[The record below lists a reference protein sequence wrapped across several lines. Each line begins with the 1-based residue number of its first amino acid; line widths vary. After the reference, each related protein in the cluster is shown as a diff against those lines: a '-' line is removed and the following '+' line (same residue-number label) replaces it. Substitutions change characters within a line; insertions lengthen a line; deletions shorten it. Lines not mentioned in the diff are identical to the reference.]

1 MTFVI
6 DYDQLVPIM
15 FFIGLGIGYV
25 LRKVTKKKS
34 AVIARAILFLLIF
47 VIIFLTSSR
56 MFLIGLAGLS
66 VTSALAVVLSH
77 RERERYLAYMGT
89 IGLTLSAI
97 ALSMLLCGL
106 YAETQLLVLRVL
118 IIGMLYV
125 SLILT
130 LPVTSLTYMVRMFFG
145 NSLTMMFLTTFL
157 IFRKVVSIVED
168 FKISMKIHEAYIK
181 GITKRI
187 KLSIDVLKR
196 RVLPVLERAVDDIVA
211 ALSSRGIDI
220 TGYGVKI
227 PLSIRVTSDDIVL
240 IASVVSGIV
249 ALAVLCHLL

>member
-15 FFIGLGIGYV
+15 FFIGLGIGYI

-47 VIIFLTSSR
+47 IIIFLTSSR
-56 MFLIGLAGLS
+56 MFLIGLSGIALA
-66 VTSALAVVLSH
+66 SALAVTLSH
-77 RERERYLAYMGT
+77 KERDRYLAYMGT

-97 ALSMLLCGL
+97 ALSMLICGL
-106 YAETQLLVLRVL
+106 YSEVQLLILRVL
-118 IIGMLYV
+118 IIGMLYI

-130 LPVTSLTYMVRMFFG
+130 LPVTSLTYMIRMFFG

-157 IFRKVVSIVED
+157 IFRKVINIIDE
-168 FKISMKIHEAYIK
+168 FRTSMKVHESYIRGTINK
-181 GITKRI
+181 VKF
-187 KLSIDVLKR
+187 SIDVLKR
-196 RVLPVLERAVDDIVA
+196 RVVPLLERAVDDITA

-227 PLSIRVTSDDIVL
+227 PLNLKFTFDDVMLLLSMLSGVVVL
-240 IASVVSGIV
+240 
-249 ALAVLCHLL
+249 ALLCHIL

>member
-25 LRKVTKKKS
+25 LRKVTKRKS

-66 VTSALAVVLSH
+66 LASAFSIVLSH

-97 ALSMLLCGL
+97 ALSMIICGL
-106 YAETQLLVLRVL
+106 YSETQLLVLRVL
-118 IIGMLYV
+118 IIGMLYI

-157 IFRKVVSIVED
+157 VFRKVINIIEE
-168 FKISMKIHEAYIK
+168 FRTSMKVHEAYIRGTLNK
-181 GITKRI
+181 I
-187 KLSIDVLKR
+187 KFSIDVIRR
-196 RVLPVLERAVDDIVA
+196 RVVPLLEKAVDEIVA

-227 PLSIRVTSDDIVL
+227 PLNLKAGIDDAFL
-240 IASVVSGIV
+240 IASMLSGVIT
-249 ALAVLCHLL
+249 LAILCHLL

>member
-47 VIIFLTSSR
+47 IIIFLTSSR
-56 MFLIGLAGLS
+56 MFLIGLAGM
-66 VTSALAVVLSH
+66 TIASALAVVLSH
-77 RERERYLAYMGT
+77 KERDRYLAYMGT

-97 ALSMLLCGL
+97 ALSMLICGL
-106 YAETQLLVLRVL
+106 YGEVQLLVLRVL
-118 IIGMLYV
+118 IIGMLYI

-130 LPVTSLTYMVRMFFG
+130 LPVTSLTYMIRMFFG

-157 IFRKVVSIVED
+157 IFRKVINIIEEFRTSL
-168 FKISMKIHEAYIK
+168 KIHESYIRGTVNK
-181 GITKRI
+181 VKF
-187 KLSIDVLKR
+187 SIDVLKR
-196 RVLPVLERAVDDIVA
+196 RVVPLLEKAVDDITA

-227 PLSIRVTSDDIVL
+227 PLNIKFTTDDVIL
-240 IASVVSGIV
+240 LSSMLSGLV
-249 ALAVLCHLL
+249 ALALLCHIL

>member
-56 MFLIGLAGLS
+56 MFLLGLS
-66 VTSALAVVLSH
+66 GISLASALAVILSH
-77 RERERYLAYMGT
+77 KERDRYLAYMGT

-97 ALSMLLCGL
+97 ALSMLICGL
-106 YAETQLLVLRVL
+106 YSEVQLLILRVF
-118 IIGMLYV
+118 IIGMLYI

-157 IFRKVVSIVED
+157 IFRKVVDIMES
-168 FKISMKIHEAYIK
+168 FKTSLKVHESYIK
-181 GITKRI
+181 GTVNKV
-187 KLSIDVLKR
+187 KFSIDVLKR
-196 RVLPVLERAVDDIVA
+196 RAVPLLERAVDDITA

-227 PLSIRVTSDDIVL
+227 PLNIRFTIDDVVL
-240 IASVVSGIV
+240 IISMLSGIL
-249 ALAVLCHLL
+249 ALALLCHVL